1 MNPNQKIKAIIADDS
16 PMFLQGV
23 KTLLQ
28 SEGNID
34 VIATYSNGA
43 DLINSELINHADILL
58 IDINMPQI
66 DGINAAKKINFINTE
81 IPMVAIT
88 LHKDE
93 VFLQDIIGAGFKAF
107 VYKPEVA
114 SSLIKVI
121 NRVLNNEFVFPNNL
135 KT

>member
-1 MNPNQKIKAIIADDS
+1 
-16 PMFLQGV
+16 
-23 KTLLQ
+23 
-28 SEGNID
+28 
-34 VIATYSNGA
+34 
-43 DLINSELINHADILL
+43 
-58 IDINMPQI
+58 
-66 DGINAAKKINFINTE
+66 
-81 IPMVAIT
+81 MVAIT

>member
-28 SEGNID
+28 SEGYVD

-66 DGINAAKKINFINTE
+66 DGINAAKKINFINTK